1 MKLPSA
7 EEYLQIVDKKNPGTL
22 ATLFNHKFI
31 LAEDDKTYFVKK
43 SRDHIVFKTE
53 HLSRLYAVR
62 FFLHDDDE
70 LFRRY
75 HQLETYLNQKNL
87 SWKVQFR
94 FMDEEYYPVILM
106 DWIDGLSVTEYLDL
120 VIDDASLVSKL
131 QQQFVFLSRELE
143 GNGIGHGN
151 LNMKH
156 IRFVKQP
163 GDYVLKLID
172 YDSMFIPAFGEK
184 DSFSVGTS
192 GFQHPVRLASD
203 FSETIDR
210 FSIWVFITALE
221 AFKTDPSLWKNSRE
235 NGFNKEEQILF
246 TYRDIAF
253 SQQSAMFQKLRSY
266 HNAALN
272 FYCDK
277 LISFCNSASL
287 SEVEAPKLYDEKDLP
302 SSKTYQPQASKTVE
316 TINKVVAQPPVTNSE
331 NKIVQKAPA
340 PAEKIIIPVEKTIV
354 PENRDRVNEKLQP
367 KGKIEKEEKSEQTTL
382 VRRKKKKPIAAFVVI
397 IVLLL
402 SAVVYVAWNNQ
413 SKEEPVTTVIGAEQ
427 GTQIQPPIQKT
438 ETQKTKETVF
448 TTVNITQFLFQ
459 LYQSYNKRDLSS
471 ILSNYAD
478 SVTQYYDAGS
488 MSKDRLGDVIKNLF
502 IKPVYYEC
510 RPDLTTLKFDALG
523 DSCKLRLS
531 INETIKADKR
541 SKTETYSSR
550 IEYTVDTSFKIMA
563 EKNIE

>member
-7 EEYLQIVDKKNPGTL
+7 EEYLQIVDQKNPGTL

-31 LAEDDKTYFVKK
+31 LAADDKTYFVKK
-43 SRDHIVFKTE
+43 SRNHIVFKTE
-53 HLSRLYAVR
+53 HLSSSYAVR

-75 HQLETYLNQKNL
+75 HQVETYLNQKDL
-87 SWKVQFR
+87 SWKVPFR

-106 DWIDGLSVTEYLDL
+106 DWIDGPSFTEYLDL
-120 VIDDASLVSKL
+120 IIDDASLISKL
-131 QQQFVFLSRELE
+131 QQQLVSLSRELE
-143 GNGIGHGN
+143 SNGIGHGN

-156 IRFVKQP
+156 IRFVRQA
-163 GDYVLKLID
+163 DDAVLKLID
-172 YDSMFIPAFGEK
+172 YDSMFIPPFREK

-192 GFQHPVRLASD
+192 GFQHSVRLTSD

-253 SQQSAMFQKLRSY
+253 SQQSAMFQMLRIYNS
-266 HNAALN
+266 AALN

-277 LISFCNSASL
+277 LIAFCNSASL
-287 SEVEAPKLYDEKDLP
+287 NEVEAPTLYGEKDLP
-302 SSKTYQPQASKTVE
+302 STKSYQLQTNKTPE
-316 TINKVVAQPPVTNSE
+316 TINKEADQPPVTTSE
-331 NKIVQKAPA
+331 NKVIQKPA
-340 PAEKIIIPVEKTIV
+340 VPIEKVNLPVEKTLV
-354 PENRDRVNEKLQP
+354 EENKNRINEKLQP
-367 KGKIEKEEKSEQTTL
+367 EQKIEREEKPQSTL
-382 VRRKKKKPIAAFVVI
+382 VKTKKKKTIAAFIVI
-397 IVLLL
+397 AVLVL
-402 SAVVYVAWNNQ
+402 SALAYIAWNNQ
-413 SKEEPVTTVIGAEQ
+413 SKKKDTSVAVNPKTDLQTQAPV
-427 GTQIQPPIQKT
+427 QKS

-448 TTVNITQFLFQ
+448 TTANITQFLFQ

-478 SVTQYYDAGS
+478 NVSQYYDAGS
-488 MSKDRLGDVIKNLF
+488 MSKNKLGDVIKNLF
-502 IKPVYYEC
+502 IKPAYYEC
-510 RPDLTTLKFDALG
+510 HPDLTTLKFDALG
-523 DSCKLRLS
+523 DSSKLRIS

-541 SKTETYSSR
+541 SKTENYSSK